1 MLRISLRRADD
12 IRPYVLRNTIPC
24 HSEANAEES
33 QVCNKPENEILRA
46 YYTAHAVNLAAP
58 QEQFSSSKMN
68 LADDEIVNLAFY
80 APHIPEAG
88 G

>member
-1 MLRISLRRADD
+1 MKEKF
-12 IRPYVLRNTIPC
+12 C
-24 HSEANAEES
+24 HSEAAGRRIADT
-33 QVCNKPENEILRA
+33 ENYCLCTCDTPFIEILRA

-80 APHIPEAG
+80 APHILLAG